1 MQPRF
6 PLYIPS
12 KSRADNG
19 TTARFLDSINV
30 PYRLVVEEQQYDE
43 YKQYFSADKLL
54 ILDQKYKDEYDTFDD
69 LGDTKSKG
77 PGPARNFIWDHSI
90 SEGHKWHWVMDD
102 NIALFARLHKNQRI
116 PVGDGTIFHAME
128 EFVLRY
134 RNIAMAGP
142 QYWMFAP
149 SRAKLPP
156 FVVGTRIYSCNL
168 IRNDVPFR
176 WRGRYNEDTDL
187 SLRMLKA
194 HWQTVQFNAFLQY
207 KLTTQT
213 LTGGNTEAFYAEEG
227 TLPKSQMLVNM
238 HPDVT
243 KLVKK
248 FGRWH
253 HYVNYLP
260 YKDIP
265 LMKRKDVEISENSAY
280 NMKLVPKQN
289 KVFGNITIEEK
300 PVIQNIEPVLSFYE
314 KQINNIQ
321 QLPDPTY
328 PIYIPT
334 KKRSLIAR
342 TPKLLQEHQ
351 IPFTLVVE
359 KEDYEDYKNI
369 YPDAS
374 YLVLNELNQG
384 IIYARNQIKKHALEN
399 NFEYHWQIDDD
410 IRGTCYSIDAKET
423 NTPISKALRVAEN
436 VVNTFDNIGSIG
448 LRHMAFSR
456 TEKHI
461 IGFNKIVY
469 TIQLLKTDTGLDFR
483 NNTIEDVDYTLQL
496 LTNGFCTIV
505 LNRLLFKAPST
516 GSEVGGNTEI
526 EHTKE
531 KRLLRAQTTAQYWPE
546 AKWNIKET
554 NVGAK
559 LGPTRIWATFTQ
571 RPTLKNN
578 NGT

>member
-12 KSRADNG
+12 KSRAENG

-43 YKQYFSADKLL
+43 YNQYFPADKLI
-54 ILDQKYKDEYDTFDD
+54 ILDPNYQKNYDTFDD

-90 SEGHKWHWVMDD
+90 AEGHKWHWVMDD
-102 NIALFARLHKNQRI
+102 NIQLFARLHKNQRI

-134 RNIAMAGP
+134 KNIAMAGP

-187 SLRMLKA
+187 SLRMLKDK
-194 HWQTVQFNAFLQY
+194 WQTVQFNAFLQY

-253 HYVNYLP
+253 HHVNYLP
-260 YKDIP
+260 FKDIP
-265 LMKRKDVEISENSAY
+265 LVKNKDAEIVDDSIY
-280 NMKLVPKQN
+280 RMKLVPSN
-289 KVFGNITIEEK
+289 KSPYAGIKTTE
-300 PVIQNIEPVLSFYE
+300 PVIQDDTEEVFEKHYLQVLNNRSNLPV
-314 KQINNIQ
+314 
-321 QLPDPTY
+321 DHY
-328 PIYIPT
+328 PIYIPSRG
-334 KKRSLIAR
+334 RSTTIQTTHA
-342 TPKLLQEHQ
+342 LQESG
-351 IPFTLVVE
+351 ISDYFVVVE
-359 KEDYEDYKNI
+359 PKDEQDYLKQFSKENI
-369 YPDAS
+369 LVMPDS
-374 YLVLNELNQG
+374 DRG
-384 IIYARNQIKKHALEN
+384 IAYVRNFCKSHAKAYGHK
-399 NFEYHWQIDDD
+399 YHWQIDDNIKSFG
-410 IRGTCYSIDAKET
+410 IRENDKNNKCDALTVLKIVEET
-423 NTPISKALRVAEN
+423 IKPFK
-436 VVNTFDNIGSIG
+436 NIGASG
-448 LRHMAFSR
+448 LKHQVFAFA
-456 TEKHI
+456 EKNN
-461 IGFNKIVY
+461 IGFNRQVY
-469 TIQLLKTDTGLDFR
+469 TCMLLSTEPEAQFRDGL
-483 NNTIEDVDYTLQL
+483 IEDADYNLQIL
-496 LTNGFCTIV
+496 FDGYTVV
-505 LNRLLFKAPST
+505 LFNKLIMNKTTSMKM
-516 GSEVGGNTEI
+516 SGGNTEI
-526 EHTKE
+526 SHANGGRE
-531 KRLLRAQTTAQYWPE
+531 KRAIATQKQWPDVFSL
-546 AKWNIKET
+546 KES
-554 NVGAK
+554 K
-559 LGPTRIWATFTQ
+559 DGPRLAPSRIWSSFTQ
-571 RPTLKNN
+571 RPILEKQ
-578 NGT
+578 